1 LNINKLYTDIESFYP
16 KMVDIRR
23 DLHKHPE
30 LGFEEVRTPKV
41 IADFLKKICLEV
53 RTEVGGRGV
62 VGILRGKKDGQT
74 IALRAD
80 FDALPI
86 HEENDL
92 PYTSTI
98 PGVMH
103 ACGHDGHTATL
114 LGVASV
120 LSNYRDE
127 LKGNV
132 VFIHQFG
139 EEVPPGGAKPMIED
153 GCLDGVDVI
162 FGTHLMSTIPLGEI
176 HYNHDYLMA
185 GGDLFEIT
193 IKGKGGHGAQPHET
207 IDPIVTASQ
216 LVMNFHHVVSRNID
230 PLHSAVLT
238 VGAIHSGDA
247 LNIIPDEAKLG
258 GTIRA
263 FDPNV
268 QALIEQKIRHITE
281 STCTTTGADFEI
293 EYMRGYKAVRNDHD
307 KTEYIKN
314 ISADVVGKEQVIE
327 TKPVMAGEDFSNYL
341 HEIPGSYFFTGAMMN
356 DPEQVYAHHHP
367 RFNFDE
373 KAMLIAAKIFLTA
386 VAKYQ

>member
-1 LNINKLYTDIESFYP
+1 
-16 KMVDIRR
+16 
-23 DLHKHPE
+23 
-30 LGFEEVRTPKV
+30 
-41 IADFLKKICLEV
+41 
-53 RTEVGGRGV
+53 
-62 VGILRGKKDGQT
+62 
-74 IALRAD
+74 
-80 FDALPI
+80 
-86 HEENDL
+86 DL
-92 PYTSTI
+92 PYKSSI

-216 LVMNFHHVVSRNID
+216 LVMNFHHVVSRNI
-230 PLHSAVLT
+230 
-238 VGAIHSGDA
+238 
-247 LNIIPDEAKLG
+247 
-258 GTIRA
+258 
-263 FDPNV
+263 
-268 QALIEQKIRHITE
+268 
-281 STCTTTGADFEI
+281 
-293 EYMRGYKAVRNDHD
+293 
-307 KTEYIKN
+307 
-314 ISADVVGKEQVIE
+314 
-327 TKPVMAGEDFSNYL
+327 
-341 HEIPGSYFFTGAMMN
+341 
-356 DPEQVYAHHHP
+356 
-367 RFNFDE
+367 
-373 KAMLIAAKIFLTA
+373 
-386 VAKYQ
+386 